1 MTTGEMIKEIY
12 DIISVSFDGNPTI
25 GNELY
30 SGGTAAT
37 AVSKTI
43 TTESMSLVLIEN
55 AISYSVKVNGK
66 DITLVDIT
74 KIGDYNKNLKFGLL
88 ASGKIEIGYKGT
100 NQVGGCCAL
109 YEVKS
114 SYTPNTMKIL
124 STNSRYPHTVNVKDI
139 TDKYY
144 KLSIDNFYL
153 TNVRVTY
160 GAENLETESCKSIL
174 NSYNPDT
181 GILLLNESFSFAYV
195 NTGGYSFYLN
205 YDVILHF

>member
-12 DIISVSFDGNPTI
+12 DIISVSFDGHPTI

-114 SYTPNTMKIL
+114 SYTPNTMTIL
-124 STNSRYPHTVNVKDI
+124 STNSRSGHTVNVKDI
-139 TDKYY
+139 TDKYS

-153 TNVRVTY
+153 TNVKVAYST
-160 GAENLETESCKSIL
+160 ETLEVSSCRSIL
-174 NSYNPDT
+174 NSYNPVT
-181 GILLLNESFSFAYV
+181 GILSLNESYSY
-195 NTGGYSFYLN
+195 GSIYSFYIT